1 MQCTLRGVDIH
12 MLQCPET
19 QFLDCV
25 NSISVERG
33 RLAGVFVCATRTNT
47 SNLQGGYLHHPQPLC
62 PLEEGEG

>member
-19 QFLDCV
+19 QFPDCV

-33 RLAGVFVCATRTNT
+33 RLAGVFVCVLPEQT
-47 SNLQGGYLHHPQPLC
+47 
-62 PLEEGEG
+62 